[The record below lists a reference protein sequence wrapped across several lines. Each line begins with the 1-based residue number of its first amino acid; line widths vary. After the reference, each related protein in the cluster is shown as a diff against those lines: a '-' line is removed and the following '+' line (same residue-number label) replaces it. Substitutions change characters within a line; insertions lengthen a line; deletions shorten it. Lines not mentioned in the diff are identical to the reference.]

1 MAARE
6 TGRGV
11 TLARCK
17 VCGWRVERDRLHW
30 IVVML
35 EPLHVCRWCLARVL
49 DLTRARYPRRVPE

>member
-1 MAARE
+1 M
-6 TGRGV
+6 